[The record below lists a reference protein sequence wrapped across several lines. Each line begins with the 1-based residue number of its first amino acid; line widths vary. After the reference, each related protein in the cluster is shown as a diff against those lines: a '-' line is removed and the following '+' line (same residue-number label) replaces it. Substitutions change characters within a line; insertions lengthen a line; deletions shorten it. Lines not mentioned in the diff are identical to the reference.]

1 MDDNNPR
8 KYRRNTV
15 HQQEIFP
22 QTKVSMRRAPIPQ
35 SEKDSNVI
43 RLKFME
49 KPWRFY
55 YGLSFHYQ
63 AFIKT
68 AALSWFMIWPAY
80 NFVYYLSNLK
90 SKAEI
95 LANMDPEI
103 NSDNLKKQIIDYK
116 KREKE
121 GLVERF
127 EGSKA

>member
-1 MDDNNPR
+1 
-8 KYRRNTV
+8 
-15 HQQEIFP
+15 
-22 QTKVSMRRAPIPQ
+22 
-35 SEKDSNVI
+35 
-43 RLKFME
+43 
-49 KPWRFY
+49 
-55 YGLSFHYQ
+55 
-63 AFIKT
+63 
-68 AALSWFMIWPAY
+68 MIWPAY